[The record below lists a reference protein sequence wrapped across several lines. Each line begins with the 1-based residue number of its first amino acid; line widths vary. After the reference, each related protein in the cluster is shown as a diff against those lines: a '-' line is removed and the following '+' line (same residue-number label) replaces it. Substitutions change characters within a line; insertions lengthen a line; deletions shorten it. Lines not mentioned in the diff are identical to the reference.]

1 MKESISKRQKLC
13 NLGEDLDIIITFI
26 ICDLDPRRRRR
37 RMMKGR
43 FLCFL
48 LVLQSV
54 SWVSVVAKKPF
65 PAGYA
70 MSHDPGRNE
79 SPSPKS
85 SSPPYTTIESYKR
98 KSERKMGVGY
108 LLKAVSKIGSSPPSC
123 EHKCY
128 GCTPCE
134 AIQVP
139 STGKRTHHLAIQYAN
154 YEPES
159 WKCKC
164 GPFFY
169 SP

>member
-1 MKESISKRQKLC
+1 
-13 NLGEDLDIIITFI
+13 
-26 ICDLDPRRRRR
+26 
-37 RMMKGR
+37 MKGR

-48 LVLQSV
+48 LLVLQSV
-54 SWVSVVAKKPF
+54 SLVSVAKKPF
-65 PAGYA
+65 PPGHA
-70 MSHDPGRNE
+70 MSHDPGAND

-85 SSPPYTTIESYKR
+85 SSPPPYTTIESEKDVMVSR
-98 KSERKMGVGY
+98 KCEEVGNNNKRKMGVGY
-108 LLKAVSKIGSSPPSC
+108 LKALNKIGSSPPSC

-134 AIQVP
+134 PIQVP
-139 STGKRTHHLAIQYAN
+139 STGKRTHQIQYAN